1 MTTKEPRNRSAS
13 KDEAGFTLPEVLI
26 TIVIMGILA
35 GIAIPSWFGIVESR
49 RVDSAANQVAADL
62 RLSHGRATNQLTD
75 WRVVFRGSDPGGIL
89 NKVNCGG
96 TLADYC
102 MVKLAE
108 VYEGGLGATS
118 PTVVQTMPRYLPEG
132 TLITP
137 YAPPAAPDPKTT
149 VLADTGATQTVAP
162 SDMSQQTMTM
172 EANSDGTVRTLG
184 GIGGRFR
191 VTSLDG
197 DPSHEVFFTSATAR
211 VRID

>member
-1 MTTKEPRNRSAS
+1 MNTKGLRNRSAW
-13 KDEAGFTLPEVLI
+13 KDGAGFTLPEVLI
-26 TIVIMGILA
+26 TIVVMGILA
-35 GIAIPSWFGIVESR
+35 GIAVPSWFGIVESR

-75 WRVVFRGSDPGGIL
+75 WRVVFRGSDPGGTL

-96 TLADYC
+96 TQADYC
-102 MVKLAE
+102 MVELAE
-108 VYEGGLGATS
+108 VYDGGVGA
-118 PTVVQTMPRYLPEG
+118 PVPIVAQMMPRYLPEG

-137 YAPPAAPDPKTT
+137 YAPLPDPRTT
-149 VLADTGATQTVAP
+149 VSADTGATQTVAP
-162 SDMSQQTMTM
+162 SVLGQTMTM

-197 DPSHEVFFTSATAR
+197 DPSHQVFFTSATAR